1 MKTYDFRSGCTDPA
15 SFPAA
20 HIAEYAVKAI
30 NEVGIDFARYPGE
43 LGHLGLREVMAE
55 RESQREGVDVS
66 PDNISLMNGSMQ
78 PVTLIAEALMERSG
92 DIIITEELTY
102 SGTLSIY
109 KSLGAQLVGIPMDE
123 HGMKIDALEKTLQ
136 ELHAKGTPPRFIYT
150 LPTYHNPTGILMPKS
165 RRLELIDVALKYNTV
180 VVDDNCYGDVHFEGE
195 KEPSLHALSESPN
208 IIYLCS
214 LSKILGPGLRLGYLI
229 ARQPMLDRIMERRF
243 DGGNSLLAA
252 SVCAAY
258 LKDNLWDYVTK
269 ANLVLKEKRDAVYA
283 GLESS
288 VSDIC
293 TWSHPVGGIFIW
305 VQFPSDVDR
314 LKLEA
319 LLEKEGILYG
329 PGSAYHV
336 NEKDIPYLRLAF
348 GYCSLDDIH
357 KCIPLVG
364 QAIRASRKTRA
375 QAQAAV

>member
-15 SFPAA
+15 SFPTANLA
-20 HIAEYAVKAI
+20 GYAVQAI
-30 NEVGIDFARYPGE
+30 NDVGIDFARYPE
-43 LGHLGLREVMAE
+43 QGHLGLREVIAE
-55 RESQREGVDVS
+55 RESQREGVKVF

-78 PVTLIAEALMERSG
+78 AVTLIAEALMEKPG
-92 DIIITEELTY
+92 DIILTEELTY

-109 KSLGAQLVGIPMDE
+109 KRLGAQLVGIPMDE
-123 HGMKIDALEKTLQ
+123 HGMRIDALENTLN
-136 ELHAKGTPPRFIYT
+136 ELHRKGTPPRFIYS

-180 VVDDNCYGDVHFEGE
+180 VVDDNCYGDVHFDGK
-195 KEPSLHALSESPN
+195 KEPSFYALNESPN

-214 LSKILGPGLRLGYLI
+214 LSKILGPGLRLGYLL
-229 ARQPMLDRIMERRF
+229 ARPPMFDRIMERRF

-252 SVCAAY
+252 SICAAY

-269 ANLVLKEKRDAVYA
+269 ANFILKKKRDAVCA

-288 VSDIC
+288 VNDIC

-305 VQFPSDVDR
+305 VKFPSDVDR

-319 LLEKEGILYG
+319 LLNNKGILYG
-329 PGSAYHV
+329 HGSAYHV
-336 NEKDIPYLRLAF
+336 KEQDIPYLRLAF
-348 GYCSLDDIH
+348 GYCSLEDIH
-357 KCIPLVG
+357 KCIPLIG
-364 QAIRASRKTRA
+364 QAIRASRKTMP
-375 QAQAAV
+375 QTQVAV

>member
-15 SFPAA
+15 SFPTANLA
-20 HIAEYAVKAI
+20 GYAIQAI
-30 NEVGIDFARYPGE
+30 NDVGIDFARYPE
-43 LGHLGLREVMAE
+43 QGHLGLREVIAE
-55 RESQREGVDVS
+55 RESQREGVKVF

-78 PVTLIAEALMERSG
+78 AVTLIAEALMEKPG
-92 DIIITEELTY
+92 DIILTEELTY

-109 KSLGAQLVGIPMDE
+109 KRLGAQLVGIPMDE
-123 HGMKIDALEKTLQ
+123 HGMRIDALENTLN
-136 ELHAKGTPPRFIYT
+136 ELHRKGTPPRFIYS

-180 VVDDNCYGDVHFEGE
+180 VVDDNCYGDVHFDGK
-195 KEPSLHALSESPN
+195 KEPSFYALNESPN

-214 LSKILGPGLRLGYLI
+214 LSKILGPGLRLGYLL
-229 ARQPMLDRIMERRF
+229 ARPPMFDRIMERRF

-252 SVCAAY
+252 SICAAY

-269 ANLVLKEKRDAVYA
+269 ANFILKKKRDAVCA

-288 VSDIC
+288 VNDIC

-305 VQFPSDVDR
+305 VKFPSDVDR

-319 LLEKEGILYG
+319 LLNKKGILYG
-329 PGSAYHV
+329 HGSAYHV
-336 NEKDIPYLRLAF
+336 KEQDIPYLRLAF
-348 GYCSLDDIH
+348 GYCSLEDIH
-357 KCIPLVG
+357 KCIPLIG
-364 QAIRASRKTRA
+364 QAIRASRKTMP
-375 QAQAAV
+375 QTQVAV

>member
-15 SFPAA
+15 SFPTANLA
-20 HIAEYAVKAI
+20 GYAIQAI
-30 NEVGIDFARYPGE
+30 NDVGIDFARYPE
-43 LGHLGLREVMAE
+43 QGHLGLREVIAE
-55 RESQREGVDVS
+55 RESQREGVKVF

-78 PVTLIAEALMERSG
+78 AVTLIAEALMEKPG
-92 DIIITEELTY
+92 DIILTEELTY

-109 KSLGAQLVGIPMDE
+109 KRLGAQLVGIPMDE
-123 HGMKIDALEKTLQ
+123 HGMRIDALENTLN
-136 ELHAKGTPPRFIYT
+136 ELHRKGTPPRFIYS

-180 VVDDNCYGDVHFEGE
+180 VVDDNCYGDVHFDGK
-195 KEPSLHALSESPN
+195 KEPSFYALNESPN

-214 LSKILGPGLRLGYLI
+214 LSKILGPGLRLGYLL
-229 ARQPMLDRIMERRF
+229 ARPPMFDRIMERRF

-252 SVCAAY
+252 SICAAY

-269 ANLVLKEKRDAVYA
+269 ANFILKKKRDAVCA

-288 VSDIC
+288 VNDIC

-305 VQFPSDVDR
+305 VKFPSDVDR

-319 LLEKEGILYG
+319 LLNKKGILYG
-329 PGSAYHV
+329 HGSAYHV
-336 NEKDIPYLRLAF
+336 KEQDIPYLRLAF
-348 GYCSLDDIH
+348 GYCSLEDIH
-357 KCIPLVG
+357 KCIPLIG
-364 QAIRASRKTRA
+364 QAIRASRKTMA
-375 QAQAAV
+375 QTQVAV

>member
-20 HIAEYAVKAI
+20 QIAEYAAEAI
-30 NEVGIDFARYPGE
+30 NEVGIDFARYPGD
-43 LGHLGLREVMAE
+43 LGHLGLREVMAA
-55 RESQREGVDVS
+55 RESQREGVEVS

-78 PVTLIAEALMERSG
+78 PLALVAEALMEKRG

-102 SGTLSIY
+102 SGTISVY
-109 KSLGAQLVGIPMDE
+109 KSLGAKLVGIPMDE
-123 HGMKIDALEKTLQ
+123 HGMKIDALEKTMN
-136 ELHAKGTPPRFIYT
+136 ELHEKGTPPRFIYS
-150 LPTYHNPTGILMPKS
+150 LPTYQNPTGTLMPES
-165 RRLELIDVALKYNTV
+165 RRLELIEVALKYNTV
-180 VVDDNCYGDVHFEGE
+180 LVDDNCYGDVHFEGK
-195 KEPSLHALSESPN
+195 KEPSLYALNDSPN

-229 ARQPMLDRIMERRF
+229 AHQPMLSRILDRRF

-258 LKDNLWDYVTK
+258 LKDNIWDYVAK
-269 ANLVLKEKRDAVYA
+269 ANTLLKEKRDAVYA
-283 GLESS
+283 GLEAS

-293 TWSHPVGGIFIW
+293 TWSHPIGGIFIW
-305 VQFPSDVDR
+305 VQFPDDVDR
-314 LKLEA
+314 AKLAA

-336 NEKDIPYLRLAF
+336 EGKDIPYLRLAF
-348 GYCSLDDIH
+348 GYCSLEEIN

-364 QAIRASRKTRA
+364 QAIHASRKSI
-375 QAQAAV
+375 AQAAV

>member
-15 SFPAA
+15 SFPTANLA
-20 HIAEYAVKAI
+20 GYAVQAI
-30 NEVGIDFARYPGE
+30 NDVGIDFARYPE
-43 LGHLGLREVMAE
+43 QGHLGLREVIAE
-55 RESQREGVDVS
+55 RESQREGVKVF

-78 PVTLIAEALMERSG
+78 AVTLIAEALMEKPG
-92 DIIITEELTY
+92 DIILTEELTY

-109 KSLGAQLVGIPMDE
+109 KRLGAQLVGIPMDE
-123 HGMKIDALEKTLQ
+123 HGMRIDALENTLN
-136 ELHAKGTPPRFIYT
+136 ELHRKGTPPRFIYS

-180 VVDDNCYGDVHFEGE
+180 VVDDNCYGDVHFDGK
-195 KEPSLHALSESPN
+195 KEPSFYALNESPN

-214 LSKILGPGLRLGYLI
+214 LSKILGPGLRLGYLL
-229 ARQPMLDRIMERRF
+229 ARPPMFDRIMERRF

-252 SVCAAY
+252 SICAAY

-269 ANLVLKEKRDAVYA
+269 ANFILKKKRDAVCA

-288 VSDIC
+288 VNDIC

-305 VQFPSDVDR
+305 VKFPSDVDR

-319 LLEKEGILYG
+319 LLNKKGILYG
-329 PGSAYHV
+329 HGSAYHV
-336 NEKDIPYLRLAF
+336 KEQDIPYLRLAF
-348 GYCSLDDIH
+348 GYCSLEDIH
-357 KCIPLVG
+357 KCIPLIG
-364 QAIRASRKTRA
+364 QAIRASRKTMA
-375 QAQAAV
+375 QTQVAV